1 MLTAAPQCLCSAYR
15 ARYDV
20 IPVLSHATDSAAGT
34 LSKHYAVAAPF
45 PSTNNNAYYTHDVV
59 PDFILFIHFGCRKF
73 SKTTSRGNF
82 LTPNFAHT
90 KELHLLR
97 RKQLW
102 YGRASIR
109 SWRSKD
115 PAQGNC
121 WLMERHRHVHGG
133 IVRLVLIGFKWVSR
147 YMVHVD
153 IWSDIVQ
160 S

>member
-90 KELHLLR
+90 KEMQLIR
-97 RKQLW
+97 RKQHQKLW
-102 YGRASIR
+102 FGRLPIG

-121 WLMERHRHVHGG
+121 WLMSHVLWGIICFFLIRFKGSIIHGIRWIHG
-133 IVRLVLIGFKWVSR
+133 YI
-147 YMVHVD
+147 
-153 IWSDIVQ
+153 
-160 S
+160 